1 MKEHKLFNKAVAGM
15 LTFALALGVVPA
27 AIGGGIEAYADS
39 AAPSVSAYA
48 DKTALTDDTFK
59 PNDDGT
65 ATNIGMINFGGK
77 AWYLLGGDG
86 TNVDVFAAENFDTAA
101 FQDITPEDLTPD
113 TEAWNS
119 VDYGSV
125 TKPTTV
131 YPNNYGA
138 SDLRVTLQDLATS
151 ETFNTVEKSMLPSD
165 GIEVSTTDLKN
176 SNATYTTKDKLYAA
190 SAGDGIFGSG
200 SKTIDVNGKTLD
212 IESTYN
218 DGALFW
224 LRSPSAYHYNIA
236 ALYATPGVDI
246 RDHYVYYSTLGVR
259 PATNLDFSSVLF
271 ASAVPAQAP
280 DTAKAAI
287 DSEVMN
293 LRLEAT
299 EDTTVTKAA
308 LGEVSLDSTSGTIT
322 ATKGTGS
329 ATLVVQGNDGVDDWY
344 YTKALSDATTTVS
357 ASDIADG
364 VDLANCKVWIEAKG
378 SDGMTYATEP
388 STKDPVT
395 GVTISITEPVVGNLP
410 STSPT
415 IESTPANAVD
425 PTDLIWLVTSE
436 ENYNPDSIPDSDW
449 SLVDGNDK
457 FEAGKYYLFVV
468 RLITD
473 ATFSDDMKATCN
485 GQDPVLKYFQ
495 ESNSTAL
502 LYYAFHVT
510 GNTHTHSYGPDVWN
524 SDTSY
529 HWHECTDANCP
540 DKADS
545 IKDKAK
551 HTFKWVIDRKATT
564 SKTGIKHKVC
574 TVCGYTCNENTKIAK
589 LDSENN
595 SSDSNTDS
603 DTDSNDNNIPAA
615 GDSINI
621 VVAFIILLAGA
632 AIVCVVA
639 YRRKKH
645 TVK

>member
-1 MKEHKLFNKAVAGM
+1 MIIRKLFSKTVVGV

-113 TEAWNS
+113 TEAWSS

-287 DSEVMN
+287 DSEVMK

-322 ATKGTGS
+322 ATKGTDS

-364 VDLANCKVWIEAKG
+364 VDLTNCKVWIEATG
-378 SDGMTYATEP
+378 SDNMIYAVNP
-388 STKDPVT
+388 SSNEDLVT
-395 GVTISITEPVVGNLP
+395 DISISITEPAVGNVP

-415 IESTPANAVD
+415 IESTPADSA
-425 PTDLIWLVTSE
+425 DLDAIIWLVASE
-436 ENYNPDSIPDSDW
+436 EDYNSEGEISDTDW
-449 SLVDGNDK
+449 SIVDGNDK
-457 FEAGKYYLFVV
+457 FEAGKYYLLLVQLGT
-468 RLITD
+468 R
-473 ATFSDDMKATCN
+473 AKFSDSVNATCN
-485 GQDPVLKYFQ
+485 GQDAVDKYFQ
-495 ESNSTAL
+495 TNNTVL
-502 LYYAFHVT
+502 GLYYIFHLASSS
-510 GNTHTHSYGPDVWN
+510 HTHAYNADVWSSN
-524 SDTSY
+524 TFY
-529 HWHECTDANCP
+529 HWHECTDADCP

-564 SKTGIKHKVC
+564 TKAGIKHKVC
-574 TVCGYTCNENTKIAK
+574 TVCGYTCSENTKIAK
-589 LDSENN
+589 LDSEDN

-603 DTDSNDNNIPAA
+603 ESSNAPKV
-615 GDSINI
+615 GDAMNI
-621 VVAFIILLAGA
+621 VASLAILLVGSV
-632 AIVCVVA
+632 IVCVVA